1 MSEILRHHGDETVQ
15 YDVIS
20 GIGVGA
26 INGAHLSSFEKG
38 QEDTAAD
45 SLISLWRGLTVSQVY
60 KSWRWGGIVRGLL
73 FETGIYD
80 NTPLKTYLKSHIKS
94 PKREFYYGLVNS
106 KTGQFVSKNHESD
119 FNQYLLGIIGS
130 ASFPGIF
137 PTLDELDG
145 TTYYDGA
152 VGRSVNIAD
161 AVNNCKKL
169 VGGDESK
176 VTIDIIMN
184 SGGTFNVKDASTF
197 KALRMGLRYLEIQ
210 LYYRSMDLL
219 IRAKAAYPK
228 LNFRYVVAPT
238 NKLEG
243 GLLPFTFD
251 AAQIESNINKG
262 VRDA

>member
-1 MSEILRHHGDETVQ
+1 MRTLICSIFALSILAITINATQDHCYALALEGGGDKGAYQAGALSEILRHHGDETVQ

-106 KTGQFVSKNHESD
+106 KTG
-119 FNQYLLGIIGS
+119 
-130 ASFPGIF
+130 
-137 PTLDELDG
+137 
-145 TTYYDGA
+145 
-152 VGRSVNIAD
+152 
-161 AVNNCKKL
+161 
-169 VGGDESK
+169 
-176 VTIDIIMN
+176 
-184 SGGTFNVKDASTF
+184 
-197 KALRMGLRYLEIQ
+197 
-210 LYYRSMDLL
+210 
-219 IRAKAAYPK
+219 
-228 LNFRYVVAPT
+228 
-238 NKLEG
+238 
-243 GLLPFTFD
+243 
-251 AAQIESNINKG
+251 
-262 VRDA
+262 